1 MRFAR
6 KCIRSKSSLVSYSLE
21 TAFSR
26 QENHFLTACAN
37 GYFQEES
44 RRETGGRVRFRVNT
58 TVRRDCWSSVADF
71 ADEAFKLADYLL
83 SRLSCCKLRQS
94 FRGHGTFSALSSGV
108 KGQRE
113 DGKDR
118 AKE

>member
-6 KCIRSKSSLVSYSLE
+6 KCVHSKSSLVSYSLE

-44 RRETGGRVRFRVNT
+44 RRETGGKGIVQSKYNGET
-58 TVRRDCWSSVADF
+58 G
-71 ADEAFKLADYLL
+71 LL
-83 SRLSCCKLRQS
+83 VQRGRL
-94 FRGHGTFSALSSGV
+94 RG
-108 KGQRE
+108 
-113 DGKDR
+113 
-118 AKE
+118 